1 MKKRAQ
7 QRVLSKF
14 GQFINDNPDVELRIL
29 LDQEELLD
37 SKQNIKLFGEF
48 VTKSPERF
56 WEMLQII
63 NLKQKDNEE
72 VIPNKY
78 PFIVSE
84 IIGSK
89 EDQIINYF
97 FDQQGPEE
105 FEFLNLLFKT
115 IDRDYIDNTLAG
127 YMAKILKAIIEKK
140 GLSLWK
146 YLINPQKESQY
157 ILKDLIKHLDVLHI
171 ADIIFNL
178 IRMDTIR
185 EEGAEAYLNQRLQ
198 LLLRIIDYM
207 QQKHDNVM
215 IVENV
220 SYILQNILTE
230 TIENEERIQFI
241 YYILNSTL
249 NFDSIVVSKSSK
261 LIKIMIIILETIE
274 RDNQNGRNNIA
285 YNYSLL
291 QNIAYNLV
299 NLLNLEIYLT
309 PFQTSYGIYQEPLG
323 QFKLQLIEFYLIVL
337 KQNEQN
343 IMPQFSHSN
352 ICYQIM
358 QLILKHEF
366 NNAIQNLFV
375 EIISLVMKNN
385 EYNQIK
391 EDYIK
396 ANIYGFLIYLN
407 QQQKYQVGSIKK
419 FITKGFQG
427 MANKLSF
434 LLKDDFQ
441 EENWNFYIQNQKD
454 IFNIENTYLFGFNP
468 NYVED
473 AYKEEELIQ
482 SIKFTNDQINDTK
495 ILQFGKIE
503 QQNTEVIQRDVQQ
516 PIEQQNTEV
525 IQRDVQQT
533 IEQQL
538 PQKET
543 QQSIIIMEQK
553 SEVQIT
559 QTNNSEQLSNL
570 VFGQIDINNNVA
582 QVESVNPNDEINQSI
597 QIDEEPNNITAE
609 IQKVLKNNKYQDPD
623 YPDRVVNDFYKAKA
637 MNEKNIN
644 SGNLDQELIQNRPR
658 RGTVS
663 SIFDT
668 KRPILKRKS
677 SHQTFE
683 TDKQIPNRLS
693 VSGID
698 YKTQT
703 FSPLLQNQ
711 QEKNNNKL
719 K

>member
-1 MKKRAQ
+1 MRKRAQ
-7 QRVLSKF
+7 QNVLSKLR
-14 GQFINDNPDVELRIL
+14 QFINDNPDVELRIL

-56 WEMLQII
+56 WEMLEII

-89 EDQIINYF
+89 EDQIIDYF
-97 FDQQGPEE
+97 FDQKGPEE

-115 IDRDYIDNTLAG
+115 IDRDFIDNTLAG

-140 GLSLWK
+140 GLSLWN

-157 ILKDLIKHLDVLHI
+157 ILKDLIKHLDVLNI

-185 EEGAEAYLNQRLQ
+185 EEGAEAYLNQRIQ

-230 TIENEERIQFI
+230 TIENEERIQFM

-249 NFDSIVVSKSSK
+249 NFDSIVISKSSK

-274 RDNQNGRNNIA
+274 RDNQNGENKIV

-291 QNIAYNLV
+291 QNIAFNLV

-343 IMPQFSHSN
+343 IMPLFSHSN
-352 ICYQIM
+352 ICYEIM

-391 EDYIK
+391 QDYIK
-396 ANIYGFLIYLN
+396 ANISGFLIYLN

-419 FITKGFQG
+419 CITKGFQG

-441 EENWNFYIQNQKD
+441 EENWNFYISNQKE

-473 AYKEEELIQ
+473 AQKEEELIQ
-482 SIKFTNDQINDTK
+482 SIKFSTDQINDTK
-495 ILQFGKIE
+495 LLQFGHIE
-503 QQNTEVIQRDVQQ
+503 LQNIEVIQRDAQQ
-516 PIEQQNTEV
+516 PIEQQ
-525 IQRDVQQT
+525 I
-533 IEQQL
+533 

-543 QQSIIIMEQK
+543 QQNIIIMEQK

-559 QTNNSEQLSNL
+559 QTNNGEQLSNL
-570 VFGQIDINNNVA
+570 VFGQIDINNVA
-582 QVESVNPNDEINQSI
+582 QVEIVNPDDEINQSI
-597 QIDEEPNNITAE
+597 QIDDEQKNITAE
-609 IQKVLKNNKYQDPD
+609 IQKVLKLNEYVDPD

-637 MNEKNIN
+637 MNEKNFN
-644 SGNLDQELIQNRPR
+644 SGNLDQELLENRPR
-658 RGTVS
+658 RSTVQLT
-663 SIFDT
+663 FDT
-668 KRPILKRKS
+668 KRPSLKRKLS
-677 SHQTFE
+677 DQTFKI
-683 TDKQIPNRLS
+683 DNQIPNRLS
-693 VSGID
+693 VSAIE

-703 FSPLLQNQ
+703 FSPIQQNQ
-711 QEKNNNKL
+711 QEQNNNNNKL